1 MAEKEQ
7 DKQAQQPKPPAA
19 AQQPRPPEAAQ
30 QPSGEAPKPGVVPTS
45 GAAVFNAGGEVG
57 QNPYTDPPSMARRR
71 FYEDPVPRSE
81 ATEQQVLQGRG
92 APPPYPADEPAVSKA
107 WDPKRYQE
115 QMQAPRPDDSPQ
127 PTEGEN
133 LTVAQLLAKPREE
146 QDRILEAARK
156 GPPSGPPQYKPTSEY
171 VKREDES
178 EEQREKIRKDREA
191 ARRDR
196 QGLNPETGGA
206 REGEALRMAPAN
218 PGTVTAR

>member
-1 MAEKEQ
+1 MAEKDQ
-7 DKQAQQPKPPAA
+7 DKQDKAQEPKPNQTAQREPPPASNQA
-19 AQQPRPPEAAQ
+19 
-30 QPSGEAPKPGVVPTS
+30 SGAPQAGVVPTS
-45 GAAVFNAGGEVG
+45 GPPVYNPQGEVG

-92 APPPYPADEPAVSKA
+92 APPPYPADEPAQSKA
-107 WDPKRYQE
+107 WDPKRYPE
-115 QMQAPRPDDSPQ
+115 QMQTPRPDDSPQ

-206 REGEALRMAPAN
+206 REGESLRMAPAN

>member
-7 DKQAQQPKPPAA
+7 DKQAPPTPPA
-19 AQQPRPPEAAQ
+19 AAQ
-30 QPSGEAPKPGVVPTS
+30 QPSGEAPKAGVVPTS
-45 GAAVFNAGGEVG
+45 GPAVFNAGGEVG
-57 QNPYTDPPSMARRR
+57 QNPYTNPPSMARRR

-92 APPPYPADEPAVSKA
+92 APPPYPADEPPVSKA
-107 WDPKRYQE
+107 WDPKRYPE
-115 QMQAPRPDDSPQ
+115 QMQAPRPEDSPQ
-127 PTEGEN
+127 PTEGES
-133 LTVAQLLAKPREE
+133 LTVAQLLARPREE

-191 ARRDR
+191 ARRER

-206 REGEALRMAPAN
+206 REGEGLRMAPAN